1 ALNEHARIQNTK
13 AFVNPRN
20 AASGSLRQLDS
31 RVTANRQLK
40 MCAYG
45 VGFTSIN
52 HIASTHLESL
62 KMLNEWG
69 FHISPEL
76 ACTDSIDDCYQLCQN
91 LNDKRATLDYEIDG
105 AVIKVN
111 SFDLQQELGFVSRSP
126 RW

>member
-1 ALNEHARIQNTK
+1 
-13 AFVNPRN
+13 
-20 AASGSLRQLDS
+20 
-31 RVTANRQLK
+31 
-40 MCAYG
+40 
-45 VGFTSIN
+45 
-52 HIASTHLESL
+52 STHLESL
-62 KMLNEWG
+62 NMLNEWG

-126 RW
+126 RWAIAYKFPAQEEITTLLEVDFQVGRTGVITPVARLEPV